1 MLTPD
6 FLENCSKNIVEK
18 YSELERRI
26 IRDVARR
33 IAGADFQM
41 TESAKW
47 QIKVAQEAGLLYD
60 DIISQV
66 AIYTNN
72 TKSEIKKLFEDSA
85 IESIKVDDDIYKKVG
100 LNPIPLKQNK
110 VLLNVL
116 LNGLNKT
123 NGIMYNLTQTT
134 AQTTSDTFISILD
147 NAYMQI
153 SSGAFDYNTTIIKV
167 INELADNGVKIINYK
182 NGRQDK
188 LEVAVRRTLITG
200 VNQTSAKMQE
210 SRADEM
216 DSDLV
221 ETTAHAGAR
230 PSHAS
235 WQGKVFSRSGKN
247 KKYPNFVESTGYGT
261 AGGLCGI
268 NCNHNF
274 YPFFEGISK
283 RAYTDDEIDKYN
295 EKNITYNGKQY
306 TKYEATQI
314 QRSLERNIRA
324 DKRQIVANQGAILGT
339 KEDDLKEVLKVE
351 MSKSSVILKQDEI
364 KLKQFIEQTKLSRDS
379 SREQIAGW
387 NRISSRKAI
396 NVNRNYDNI
405 KKEFIGIKI
414 KDVEIKDV
422 SLHFAVERMIERG
435 ITIEKAKDA
444 LINPLKCGK
453 IRVDGTQQVIGEFAT
468 VVINTKTGNVVS
480 TWATG
485 TKKAERLKKLKGEN
499 KK

>member
-444 LINPLKCGK
+444 LINPL
-453 IRVDGTQQVIGEFAT
+453 
-468 VVINTKTGNVVS
+468 
-480 TWATG
+480 
-485 TKKAERLKKLKGEN
+485 
-499 KK
+499 